1 MKEDR
6 QDLTTGSIWGKML
19 FFSIPLVLTN
29 FLQVLFNMADI
40 AVIGQFA
47 GSLSLGAVGSTT
59 TLVTLFTGF
68 LIGMGGGTNVLVAR
82 FFGAKDKESTI
93 KTIHTALLVSM
104 AAGMIV
110 LIFGLLFSKG
120 ILELLNTKE
129 ELLDGA
135 VLYIRIYFLG
145 MPAMALY
152 NFGNAVCSAF
162 GDTKKPLYYLGAAG
176 IVNIVLN
183 LFFVIVC
190 KMDVAGV
197 AAASII
203 SQYLSA
209 FLILRALVKV
219 GGDYALR
226 LSKLR
231 IDKRM
236 AGYLIQ
242 IGLPAGL
249 HADWNDCLRL
259 GAQGESSFVAL
270 QLYYAFTIMRYFAE
284 KKNDTEYIAYLD
296 KTQKEI
302 GDKINDLWWEDDR
315 YNRGFKDTGELIGS
329 KNDPEASMWLNP
341 QTWAVISGHASKEQA
356 EIAMES
362 VERELNTAY
371 GAKVMAPS
379 YVDHYFDGALA
390 GLFPPSTKENGGIFS
405 QTQGWLILAEALMGH
420 GDKAF
425 QYFEESS
432 PSSQNDKAEIRK
444 LEPYV
449 HGQYTEGDESPFHG
463 RSHVHWLTGTAS
475 TCMVGCVE
483 GICGIRPDLD
493 GLRVAPTIPSDWK
506 EMTMEKNFRGKKIV
520 IKVENPNGAQAG
532 FKEFYING
540 EKQDDNYIP
549 ADKLTDVTE
558 VRMVM

>member
-19 FFSIPLVLTN
+19 LFSIPLVLTN

-231 IDKRM
+231 FDKRM

-249 HADWNDCLRL
+249 QNGIFQVANLFIQAGVNTFDATMVAGNSAAANADALLYDSMAAFYTAC
-259 GAQGESSFVAL
+259 SSFIAQNFGARKKKRIL
-270 QLYYAFTIMRYFAE
+270 QTYLICLFYSFITSLVLGVGIYLARYPFLYLFT
-284 KKNDTEYIAYLD
+284 
-296 KTQKEI
+296 
-302 GDKINDLWWEDDR
+302 
-315 YNRGFKDTGELIGS
+315 S
-329 KNDPEASMWLNP
+329 
-341 QTWAVISGHASKEQA
+341 
-356 EIAMES
+356 
-362 VERELNTAY
+362 
-371 GAKVMAPS
+371 
-379 YVDHYFDGALA
+379 
-390 GLFPPSTKENGGIFS
+390 
-405 QTQGWLILAEALMGH
+405 
-420 GDKAF
+420 DKAVVEAGITRLSIMALSYSASAF
-425 QYFEESS
+425 MDASIAASRGLGKTAVPTFVVVMGSCVFRIIWIYTIFAYFHTIQSLYILYVFS
-432 PSSQNDKAEIRK
+432 WGITAIAENI
-444 LEPYV
+444 YF
-449 HGQYTEGDESPFHG
+449 FHVY
-463 RSHVHWLTGTAS
+463 RHTLTG
-475 TCMVGCVE
+475 
-483 GICGIRPDLD
+483 
-493 GLRVAPTIPSDWK
+493 K
-506 EMTMEKNFRGKKIV
+506 
-520 IKVENPNGAQAG
+520 
-532 FKEFYING
+532 
-540 EKQDDNYIP
+540 
-549 ADKLTDVTE
+549 TE
-558 VRMVM
+558 SHL

>member
-231 IDKRM
+231 FDKRM

-249 HADWNDCLRL
+249 QNGIFQVANLFIQAGVNTFDATMVAGNSAAANADALLYDSMAAFYTAC
-259 GAQGESSFVAL
+259 SSFIAQNFGARKKKRIL
-270 QLYYAFTIMRYFAE
+270 QTYLICLFYSFITSLVLGVGIYLARYPFLYLFT
-284 KKNDTEYIAYLD
+284 
-296 KTQKEI
+296 
-302 GDKINDLWWEDDR
+302 
-315 YNRGFKDTGELIGS
+315 S
-329 KNDPEASMWLNP
+329 
-341 QTWAVISGHASKEQA
+341 
-356 EIAMES
+356 
-362 VERELNTAY
+362 
-371 GAKVMAPS
+371 
-379 YVDHYFDGALA
+379 
-390 GLFPPSTKENGGIFS
+390 
-405 QTQGWLILAEALMGH
+405 
-420 GDKAF
+420 DKAVVEAGITRLSIMALSYSASAF
-425 QYFEESS
+425 MDASIAASRGLGKTAVPTFVVVMGSCVFRIIWIYTIFAYFHTIQSLYILYVFS
-432 PSSQNDKAEIRK
+432 WGITAIAENI
-444 LEPYV
+444 YF
-449 HGQYTEGDESPFHG
+449 FHVY
-463 RSHVHWLTGTAS
+463 RHTLTG
-475 TCMVGCVE
+475 
-483 GICGIRPDLD
+483 
-493 GLRVAPTIPSDWK
+493 K
-506 EMTMEKNFRGKKIV
+506 
-520 IKVENPNGAQAG
+520 
-532 FKEFYING
+532 
-540 EKQDDNYIP
+540 
-549 ADKLTDVTE
+549 TE
-558 VRMVM
+558 SHF

>member
-19 FFSIPLVLTN
+19 LFSIPLVLTN

-231 IDKRM
+231 FDKRM

-405 QTQGWLILAEALMGH
+405 QTQGWLI
-420 GDKAF
+420 
-425 QYFEESS
+425 
-432 PSSQNDKAEIRK
+432 
-444 LEPYV
+444 
-449 HGQYTEGDESPFHG
+449 G
-463 RSHVHWLTGTAS
+463 RSFDGT
-475 TCMVGCVE
+475 
-483 GICGIRPDLD
+483 
-493 GLRVAPTIPSDWK
+493 W
-506 EMTMEKNFRGKKIV
+506 
-520 IKVENPNGAQAG
+520 
-532 FKEFYING
+532 
-540 EKQDDNYIP
+540 
-549 ADKLTDVTE
+549 
-558 VRMVM
+558 

>member
-1 MKEDR
+1 MFWW
-6 QDLTTGSIWGKML
+6 QD
-19 FFSIPLVLTN
+19 
-29 FLQVLFNMADI
+29 
-40 AVIGQFA
+40 
-47 GSLSLGAVGSTT
+47 
-59 TLVTLFTGF
+59 
-68 LIGMGGGTNVLVAR
+68 

-190 KMDVAGV
+190 KMDVACV

-231 IDKRM
+231 FDKRM

-242 IGLPAGL
+242 IGLPGRIAK
-249 HADWNDCLRL
+249 
-259 GAQGESSFVAL
+259 
-270 QLYYAFTIMRYFAE
+270 RYFFRWQ
-284 KKNDTEYIAYLD
+284 ICLSR
-296 KTQKEI
+296 Q
-302 GDKINDLWWEDDR
+302 
-315 YNRGFKDTGELIGS
+315 
-329 KNDPEASMWLNP
+329 AS
-341 QTWAVISGHASKEQA
+341 
-356 EIAMES
+356 
-362 VERELNTAY
+362 NTFDATMVAGNSAAANADALLY
-371 GAKVMAPS
+371 DSMAAFIQP
-379 YVDHYFDGALA
+379 
-390 GLFPPSTKENGGIFS
+390 
-405 QTQGWLILAEALMGH
+405 AEALWGRITVQ
-420 GDKAF
+420 GKEKECETVIWSAWLIPL
-425 QYFEESS
+425 E
-432 PSSQNDKAEIRK
+432 
-444 LEPYV
+444 LEP
-449 HGQYTEGDESPFHG
+449 
-463 RSHVHWLTGTAS
+463 
-475 TCMVGCVE
+475 
-483 GICGIRPDLD
+483 
-493 GLRVAPTIPSDWK
+493 
-506 EMTMEKNFRGKKIV
+506 
-520 IKVENPNGAQAG
+520 
-532 FKEFYING
+532 
-540 EKQDDNYIP
+540 
-549 ADKLTDVTE
+549 
-558 VRMVM
+558 

>member
-1 MKEDR
+1 MHISCGERNGYGYRDTV
-6 QDLTTGSIWGKML
+6 QDIQGVIHTDPEAALDKIRFML
-19 FFSIPLVLTN
+19 SAQVDNGGGLPLVRFDHVERAGHEGTPDDPDYVRETGHPAYRADDALWLFPTVYKYISETGN
-29 FLQVLFNMADI
+29 LDFMDEEITWSNIEKKATVYEHLQKAIDFSMNH
-40 AVIGQFA
+40 
-47 GSLSLGAVGSTT
+47 LGP
-59 TLVTLFTGF
+59 
-68 LIGMGGGTNVLVAR
+68 
-82 FFGAKDKESTI
+82 
-93 KTIHTALLVSM
+93 H
-104 AAGMIV
+104 
-110 LIFGLLFSKG
+110 
-120 ILELLNTKE
+120 
-129 ELLDGA
+129 
-135 VLYIRIYFLG
+135 
-145 MPAMALY
+145 
-152 NFGNAVCSAF
+152 
-162 GDTKKPLYYLGAAG
+162 
-176 IVNIVLN
+176 
-183 LFFVIVC
+183 
-190 KMDVAGV
+190 
-197 AAASII
+197 
-203 SQYLSA
+203 
-209 FLILRALVKV
+209 
-219 GGDYALR
+219 
-226 LSKLR
+226 
-231 IDKRM
+231 
-236 AGYLIQ
+236 
-242 IGLPAGL
+242 GLPAGL

-371 GAKVMAPS
+371 GAKIMAPS

-425 QYFEESS
+425 RYFEESS